1 MLKHPCL
8 PQHKGDAVKKA
19 STPQVWQHGS
29 PVPCL
34 ENRQGGVRCTWVQSR
49 VLAPEVSRDDGL
61 WDWASTSVPFPS
73 LAKVL
78 PFRSVLRL
86 LGVLCVG
93 QWGEGSKGEKR
104 QGRYGSMLEGIAM
117 ATCHW
122 QHC

>member
-19 STPQVWQHGS
+19 STPQVWQRGS

-34 ENRQGGVRCTWVQSR
+34 ENRQGGAQSR

-61 WDWASTSVPFPS
+61 WEWAYTSVPFPS
-73 LAKVL
+73 LVKVL
-78 PFRSVLRL
+78 PFRSMLRL

-93 QWGEGSKGEKR
+93 QQGEDSKGEKR
-104 QGRYGSMLEGIAM
+104 QGSMLEGTAM